1 MAKEILLYGGVNEYS
16 AAQFITQMDAA
27 IDEDVRIRVNT
38 PGGSTS
44 YNFGMIAK
52 FSEHP
57 KRKLVVVD
65 GNAYSAGFYF
75 CVNADDVECF
85 DISDFMMHRAGL
97 PDYIENNPDYFDDEA
112 KAYLNRINSKFE
124 KAVKNKLN
132 LEALQSIMDSK
143 PELKGAKVKDIFSLD
158 YRINVFLTPAE
169 AKKIGLVNKITT
181 ITPSKK
187 EEIKAH
193 MHLVAA
199 QYIEPVAVE
208 KTVSIEKTEVPTKQ
222 IIQMDLQTLK
232 VSHPSVYAQAMAE
245 GVAAEKE
252 RVEGWM
258 TFNGIDA
265 KAVEEG
271 IASGKGITPKHMGE
285 FTLKAAGK
293 AIVTEAA
300 AEAVPAVKLPEAGAA
315 SAASP
320 TAEGKKKEADM
331 TAFRAEMDAKIKE
344 KLGVSA

>member
-52 FSEHP
+52 FAEHP
-57 KRKLVVVD
+57 KGKSVIVD

-85 DISDFMMHRAGL
+85 DISDFMMHRAAM
-97 PDYIENNPDYFDDEA
+97 PEYIENNPDYFDDEA
-112 KAYLNRINSKFE
+112 KAFLNRINAKFE
-124 KAVKNKLN
+124 KAIRNKLDIG
-132 LEALQSIMDSK
+132 ALQEIMDSK

-158 YRINVFLTPAE
+158 TRIDVFLTPSE
-169 AKKIGLVNKITT
+169 AKKIGIVNRITT
-181 ITPSKK
+181 ITPAKK
-187 EEIKAH
+187 QEIKAA

-199 QYIEPVAVE
+199 QYIEPIAKKE
-208 KTVSIEKTEVPTKQ
+208 QEQKP
-222 IIQMDLQTLK
+222 IITMDLQTLK
-232 VSHPSVYAQAMAE
+232 TAHPSVYAQALAE

-258 TFNGIDA
+258 TFKGIDIE
-265 KAVEEG
+265 AVDAG
-271 IASGKGITPKHMGE
+271 IASGKGISAKDMGE
-285 FTLKAAGK
+285 FTIKAMGTKVVAD
-293 AIVTEAA
+293 AA
-300 AEAVPAVKLPEAGAA
+300 AEAAPAVKLPEAGAA
-315 SAASP
+315 NAAAP
-320 TAEGKKKEADM
+320 TAAQKAKEAEM
-331 TAFRAEMDAKIKE
+331 TSFRAEMDAKIKE
-344 KLGVSA
+344 KIGTSY